1 MNCLKYLFFRF
12 LTHKIAYDMKR
23 ALIAC
28 LLMLSLGG
36 FAMAQ
41 TTAAAQA
48 PAGKGK
54 PGMHKKMHKKHH
66 HKHHHAATK
75 KHM

>member
-1 MNCLKYLFFRF
+1 MKKLLVAGLLTLF
-12 LTHKIAYDMKR
+12 M
-23 ALIAC
+23 
-28 LLMLSLGG
+28 GG

-41 TTAAAQA
+41 GAA

-54 PGMHKKMHKKHH
+54 PGMHKKHH
-66 HKHHHAATK
+66 HRHHHHGPK